1 MSNDTTSTHSAS
13 KNIKAESA
21 ETAQTLK
28 DEASKLAGTSQDAAE
43 TLARSKAEDAR
54 AEVTAHTDNVEAAVS
69 DVAATLGE
77 HSDTLGQYAN
87 EFAEKMSS
95 FNDQIKNRSL
105 DELASDAR
113 TLARDNPAMFML
125 GAVTIGA
132 VAARFFQSGSPDSA
146 SSQFGRTEQY
156 GSTQEINT
164 VGHVPGSIN
173 TTNRGYSS

>member
-1 MSNDTTSTHSAS
+1 MTNETSSTQSAS
-13 KNIKAESA
+13 KSIEAESA
-21 ETAQTLK
+21 ETAQTLRN
-28 DEASKLAGTSQDAAE
+28 EASKLASTTQDAAE
-43 TLARSKAEDAR
+43 SLAREKAEDTR
-54 AEVTAHTDNVEAAVS
+54 AEITARTDTVEAAVN

-132 VAARFFQSGSPDSA
+132 VAARFFQSGSPGSS
-146 SSQFGRTEQY
+146 SSQFARTDRY
-156 GSTQEINT
+156 GSTQENNT

-173 TTNRGYSS
+173 TANEGYTS

>member
-1 MSNDTTSTHSAS
+1 MSSDTSSTQSATR
-13 KNIKAESA
+13 NIKAESA

-28 DEASKLAGTSQDAAE
+28 DEASKLVSTTQDAAE
-43 TLARSKAEDAR
+43 SLTKNKAEDAR
-54 AEVTAHTDNVEAAVS
+54 AEVTARTDTVEAAVN

-95 FNDQIKNRSL
+95 LNDQIKNRSL

-132 VAARFFQSGSPDSA
+132 VAARFFQAGSTDS
-146 SSQFGRTEQY
+146 SPSQFARTKQY
-156 GSTQEINT
+156 GSTQESNT

-173 TTNRGYSS
+173 TTNGGYTS